1 MSSEKTTGL
10 PIPDK
15 KIPPAVM
22 LIGTFEI
29 AASLLGLIVVVLV
42 GQLDANIITLL
53 ILVTIYGALGAG
65 LWAIQE
71 WARYVNVVLHV
82 LLVPYIFITW
92 FFWEGETVWQPIG
105 QLVITIAVVVA
116 LTRPHIRHK
125 FQTVVAKKSIE
136 KHS

>member
-1 MSSEKTTGL
+1 MSLENTPGL
-10 PIPDK
+10 PLPDK

-29 AASLLGLIVVVLV
+29 AAALLGLIVVVLI
-42 GQLDANIITLL
+42 GRLDANVIALL
-53 ILVTIYGALGAG
+53 ILVTVYGVLGAG

-82 LLVPYIFITW
+82 LLIPYIFITW
-92 FFWEGETVWQPIG
+92 FFWQGETVWQPIV
-105 QLVITIAVVVA
+105 QLGIAVAIVVA
-116 LTRPHIRHK
+116 LTRPHLRHK